1 MIKLI
6 VKNQL
11 DNTLT
16 ELDLFGSENIN
27 LTLQID
33 DVRDIEN
40 KNASYS
46 KDFNLPAT
54 KNNNKFFEHY
64 YNVNRSNVKFTPYK
78 TTKAFLYS
86 Q

>member
-40 KNASYS
+40 KNASYY
-46 KDFNLPAT
+46 KDFN
-54 KNNNKFFEHY
+54 EHM
-64 YNVNRSNVKFTPYK
+64 NLGFI
-78 TTKAFLYS
+78 
-86 Q
+86 